1 MYWSNGT
8 FNFSCLV
15 TFTFYIQQDNSLPM
29 HNWSLYQG
37 DEGICKASV
46 YSLEISE

>member
-8 FNFSCLV
+8 FKFSCLV
-15 TFTFYIQQDNSLPM
+15 IFTFYIQQDNSSPM